1 MYECPDGLR
10 ENLLSERHRAML
22 FSFHTFPFFVSL
34 GDSELRQHL
43 HSLLF
48 KTAAHYNSGEQQPGV
63 SDTPRHLLQI
73 SLMLFAFTS
82 Q

>member
-43 HSLLF
+43 RSLLF